1 MAQPEQERA
10 LALGAVFQ
18 ALGEVRS
25 IAEHGRNDR
34 NRTETCITGLLGDY
48 QGSVEK
54 LYGDPGALDPGLR
67 DVIGHLTQPAAMHLT
82 RYLISVMQLERRLRR
97 DMQRLQD
104 LARGLDRARAQA
116 DYFGELMHDSV
127 IHNLADLY
135 SEHISPLRP
144 RILVQGHAVYLQ
156 DARNAALIRSLLLA
170 AIRAAGLWQ
179 LNGGGRLRLVLGR
192 RRVIESAQ
200 AALAET

>member
-1 MAQPEQERA
+1 MAQPEHERA

-18 ALGEVRS
+18 ALGEVRG

-48 QGSVEK
+48 QGSVAP
-54 LYGDPGALDPGLR
+54 LYGAPGALDPGLR
-67 DVIGHLTQPAAMHLT
+67 DVVGHLTQPAAMHLT

-97 DMQRLQD
+97 DTQRLQD

-116 DYFGELMHDSV
+116 DYFGELTHDSV

>member
-1 MAQPEQERA
+1 MAQPEHERA

-18 ALGEVRS
+18 ALSEVRS
-25 IAEHGRNDR
+25 LAEHGGNDR
-34 NRTETCITGLLGDY
+34 KRTETCISGLLGDY
-48 QGSVEK
+48 QGSIEP
-54 LYGDPGALDPGLR
+54 LYGGPGALDPGLR
-67 DVIGHLTQPAAMHLT
+67 DLIGHLTQPAAMHLT
-82 RYLISVMQLERRLRR
+82 RYLISVLQLERRLRR
-97 DMQRLQD
+97 DRQRLQE
-104 LARGLDRARAQA
+104 LAQGLDRARAQA
-116 DYFGELMHDSV
+116 DYFGELTHDSV
-127 IHNLADLY
+127 IHNVADLY
-135 SEHISPLRP
+135 SEHISTLRP

-179 LNGGGRLRLVLGR
+179 LNGGGRLRLVFGR

>member
-25 IAEHGRNDR
+25 LAEHGRNDH
-34 NRTETCITGLLGDY
+34 NRTTACITGLLGDY
-48 QGSVEK
+48 RGSVEQ
-54 LYGDPGALDPGLR
+54 LCGGPGALDAGLR
-67 DVIGHLTQPAAMHLT
+67 DVVGHLTQPAAMHLT
-82 RYLISVMQLERRLRR
+82 RYLICVMQLERRLRR
-97 DMQRLQD
+97 DRERLQS
-104 LARGLDRARAQA
+104 LAAGLQRARTQSE
-116 DYFGELMHDSV
+116 YFGQITHDSV

-156 DARNAALIRSLLLA
+156 DPRNAAVIRSLLLA

-179 LNGGGRLRLVLGR
+179 LNGGGRLRLVFGR
-192 RRVIESAQ
+192 RALIESAR